1 MVKFAVLTACLL
13 TFMGSVQAASF
24 IRYPFGQIREIE
36 IVSASERTPMENKS
50 QFNCDY
56 FSIDESDVRYA
67 IAHARPVS
75 RRYYNEELVSMG
87 CYGYARVTFKNG
99 DVVGIELEVGGRVYV
114 SPDNGRYSN
123 LTFLYGCAKCGERLI
138 GKAKAREDA
147 KAAPK
152 R

>member
-1 MVKFAVLTACLL
+1 MVRFTPLAAFLFTLI
-13 TFMGSVQAASF
+13 GSVQAASF

-36 IVSASERTPMENKS
+36 IVYASERTPMEDKK

-56 FSIDESDVRYA
+56 FSIDQSDVRYA

-99 DVVGIELEVGGRVYV
+99 DIVGLQLEVGGRVYV

-123 LTFLYGCAKCGERLI
+123 LTFLYGCTKCGDRLV
-138 GKAKAREDA
+138 GKARALEEA
-147 KAAPK
+147 QAAPK